1 VVIEGATAAALTVK
15 VAAPL
20 VTLPAAL
27 LIVTANCVPLSEL
40 VVAGVV

>member
-1 VVIEGATAAALTVK
+1 VL
-15 VAAPL
+15 L

-27 LIVTANCVPLSEL
+27 LTITSKLELLSAL